1 MFNPIKTGAIVDVNV
16 NRWVEAARND
26 PILFVQRQCTDIVL
40 TAIGLS
46 PDLHETL
53 VLKGGTLMAIA
64 FRSERVT
71 ADVDFTSISD
81 PEGLADRLVGELNA
95 QIPRAIQKLGYL
107 DLDCKVQSVEKRP
120 RPQNF
125 ENLQFPALLIRLGY
139 AQKGSRQEAAL
150 ARGKAANVVEIE
162 ISFRDQVYHF
172 QELRLEDAQVS
183 VKAFSLSEII
193 AEKLRALFQQ
203 ITRDRYRR
211 QDVYDIAFLI
221 ENIAINEHDK
231 TEILDVLKLK
241 CESRGIK
248 ICIDSIDNPELKSR
262 ARDDWE
268 TIRLEIPDLPE
279 FDAQFEQVRLLYY
292 SLPWK

>member
-1 MFNPIKTGAIVDVNV
+1 MFKPIKTGAIVDVNV

-53 VLKGGTLMAIA
+53 VLKGGTLMALA

-81 PEGLADRLVGELNA
+81 PEGLAERLVGELNA

-125 ENLQFPALLIRLGY
+125 ENLQFPALLIRVGY
-139 AQKGSRQEAAL
+139 AQKGNRQEAAL

-221 ENIAINEHDK
+221 ENIEINEHEK

-268 TIRLEIPDLPE
+268 TIRLEIPELPE
-279 FDAQFEQVRLLYY
+279 FDAQFELVRLLYY

>member
-1 MFNPIKTGAIVDVNV
+1 MFKPIKTGAIVDVNV

-26 PILFVQRQCTDIVL
+26 PIRFVQRQCTDIVL

-53 VLKGGTLMAIA
+53 VLKGGTLMALA

-125 ENLQFPALLIRLGY
+125 ENLQFPALLIRVGY

-150 ARGKAANVVEIE
+150 ARGQAANVVEIE

-221 ENIAINEHDK
+221 ENIEINEQEK

-279 FDAQFEQVRLLYY
+279 FDAQFELVRSLYY

>member
-53 VLKGGTLMAIA
+53 VLKGGTLMALA

-139 AQKGSRQEAAL
+139 AQKGSR
-150 ARGKAANVVEIE
+150 
-162 ISFRDQVYHF
+162 
-172 QELRLEDAQVS
+172 
-183 VKAFSLSEII
+183 
-193 AEKLRALFQQ
+193 
-203 ITRDRYRR
+203 
-211 QDVYDIAFLI
+211 
-221 ENIAINEHDK
+221 
-231 TEILDVLKLK
+231 
-241 CESRGIK
+241 
-248 ICIDSIDNPELKSR
+248 
-262 ARDDWE
+262 
-268 TIRLEIPDLPE
+268 
-279 FDAQFEQVRLLYY
+279 
-292 SLPWK
+292 

>member
-1 MFNPIKTGAIVDVNV
+1 
-16 NRWVEAARND
+16 
-26 PILFVQRQCTDIVL
+26 
-40 TAIGLS
+40 
-46 PDLHETL
+46 
-53 VLKGGTLMAIA
+53 
-64 FRSERVT
+64 
-71 ADVDFTSISD
+71 
-81 PEGLADRLVGELNA
+81 
-95 QIPRAIQKLGYL
+95 
-107 DLDCKVQSVEKRP
+107 
-120 RPQNF
+120 
-125 ENLQFPALLIRLGY
+125 
-139 AQKGSRQEAAL
+139 
-150 ARGKAANVVEIE
+150 VVEIE

-221 ENIAINEHDK
+221 ENIEINEHEK

-241 CESRGIK
+241 CESRGIE
-248 ICIDSIDNPELKSR
+248 IGIDSIDNPELKSR
-262 ARDDWE
+262 ARDDWK

-279 FDAQFEQVRLLYY
+279 FDAQFELVRSLYY

>member
-53 VLKGGTLMAIA
+53 VLKGGTLMALA

-125 ENLQFPALLIRLGY
+125 ENLQFPALLIRIGY

-221 ENIAINEHDK
+221 ENIEINEHDK